1 MGLHLQVS
9 NSNTFRHRQVFKFC
23 FCYSSRA
30 PSTLNIFFSP
40 KNALFPN
47 NRFSTHFFSMKMAE
61 LGENVLVSCIIDFDD
76 IQL

>member
-1 MGLHLQVS
+1 MAVLLCTVHSAVISLIEMI
-9 NSNTFRHRQVFKFC
+9 H
-23 FCYSSRA
+23 
-30 PSTLNIFFSP
+30 FFP
-40 KNALFPN
+40 DKNALFPH